1 MNAVFAILFLVLEVG
16 VLFTFLRAGFYDWFE
31 LVLLLL
37 IVLNV
42 VKLRSMFAPKKDA
55 EPNKSTKP
63 GANAAPGTSAATNAS
78 TTPDAPAAPAVAA
91 VIDTPAVPREVLTDL
106 TGGEE
111 ETMEAYRARALK
123 IMEEDPEITLRI
135 CHKCGKE
142 YPMDLP
148 MCPYCGGDRSDG
160 RM

>member
-1 MNAVFAILFLVLEVG
+1 MNVVFTVLFLVLEVG
-16 VLFTFLRAGFYDWFE
+16 VLFTFLRAGSYDWFD

-37 IVLNV
+37 IVLNI

-55 EPNKSTKP
+55 EPNKSAKP
-63 GANAAPGTSAATNAS
+63 GANAAPGDS
-78 TTPDAPAAPAVAA
+78 AAPAVAED
-91 VIDTPAVPREVLTDL
+91 IDTPAVHREELTDL

-148 MCPYCGGDRSDG
+148 VCPYCGGDRSDG

>member
-1 MNAVFAILFLVLEVG
+1 MNVVFAVLFLVLEVG
-16 VLFTFLRAGFYDWFE
+16 VLFTFLRAGIYDWFD

-37 IVLNV
+37 IVLNI

-55 EPNKSTKP
+55 EPNKSAKP
-63 GANAAPGTSAATNAS
+63 GANAAPGDS
-78 TTPDAPAAPAVAA
+78 AAPAVAA
-91 VIDTPAVPREVLTDL
+91 AIDTPAVPREELTDL

>member
-1 MNAVFAILFLVLEVG
+1 MNVVFAILFLVLEVG
-16 VLFTFLRAGFYDWFE
+16 VLFTFLRAGIYDWFD

-37 IVLNV
+37 IVLNI
-42 VKLRSMFAPKKDA
+42 VKLRSMFASKKNA
-55 EPNKSTKP
+55 EPNKYVKP
-63 GANAAPGTSAATNAS
+63 EANAAPGDS
-78 TTPDAPAAPAVAA
+78 AAPAVAA
-91 VIDTPAVPREVLTDL
+91 DIDTPAVPREELTDL
-106 TGGEE
+106 TSGEE
-111 ETMEAYRARALK
+111 ETMEAYRARAFK

>member
-1 MNAVFAILFLVLEVG
+1 MNVVFAVLFLVLEVG
-16 VLFTFLRAGFYDWFE
+16 VLFTFLRAGIYDWFD

-37 IVLNV
+37 IVLNI

-55 EPNKSTKP
+55 EPNKSAKP
-63 GANAAPGTSAATNAS
+63 GANAAPGDS
-78 TTPDAPAAPAVAA
+78 AAPAVAA
-91 VIDTPAVPREVLTDL
+91 AIDTPAVPREELTDL

-148 MCPYCGGDRSDG
+148 VCPYCGGDRSDG

>member
-55 EPNKSTKP
+55 EPNKSAKP
-63 GANAAPGTSAATNAS
+63 GANAAP
-78 TTPDAPAAPAVAA
+78 AVAA
-91 VIDTPAVPREVLTDL
+91 DIDTPAVPREELTDL

>member
-1 MNAVFAILFLVLEVG
+1 MNVVFAVLFLVLEVG
-16 VLFTFLRAGFYDWFE
+16 VLFTFLRAGIYDWFD

-37 IVLNV
+37 IVLNI

-55 EPNKSTKP
+55 EPNKSAKP

-78 TTPDAPAAPAVAA
+78 TTPDAPVAPAVAA
-91 VIDTPAVPREVLTDL
+91 DIDTPAVPREELTDL
-106 TGGEE
+106 TGGE